1 MNRITRHNYEIFFL
15 DYLEGNLDA
24 GLFPELTQFLA
35 ENPDL
40 NEELEEL
47 KETSPV
53 LETDELAFPLKNDLK
68 KNISFNLGQPLDFE
82 TTAIARFEGDLNHQ
96 EELEFD
102 NYLNNNKE
110 AKLEY
115 EQIKHTK
122 LHADSSILFPA
133 KSKMKRVILLP
144 HISLKQSTWTILR
157 SVAAILLLALII
169 WPLAKQ
175 ENTQG
180 VAKKQQ
186 LAVVDKTTQNLSGKT
201 SSQPGKTIP
210 NPIATAT
217 IVQAVKTESASG
229 AKSQNQNLQTQ
240 NHLKSRPR
248 SRNLMP
254 IQSKT
259 AFIAASSIDQN
270 LLFRQGNS
278 DFEFTFDPLDRAD
291 QKPMNLSQT
300 LAYFFKKDIL
310 GQEKDQIDPKTVKAW
325 EIAYAGFKGIS
336 KITGDALQ
344 FNPKTNEDGQL
355 LAYDISLGKIGISK
369 KVK

>member
-47 KETSPV
+47 KETSLV
-53 LETDELAFPLKNDLK
+53 LETDQLSFPLKNELK
-68 KNISFNLGQPLDFE
+68 KNIPFNLDHPEDFE

-102 NYLNNNKE
+102 NYLVHNKK
-110 AKLEY
+110 AKTEY
-115 EQIKHTK
+115 ELIKRTK
-122 LHADSSILFPA
+122 LRADDSILFPA

-144 HISLKQSTWTILR
+144 NLSLNQRTWTLLR

-175 ENTQG
+175 ENTHSL
-180 VAKKQQ
+180 AKKQQ
-186 LAVVDKTTQNLSGKT
+186 LAVIDNTTPDLSNK
-201 SSQPGKTIP
+201 SSSRSGTTIP
-210 NPIATAT
+210 KSDAITNTVHT
-217 IVQAVKTESASG
+217 VKTANASG
-229 AKSQNQNLQTQ
+229 AETQKQNLQTQ
-240 NHLKSRPR
+240 DHPKSRSR
-248 SRNLMP
+248 SRNLSP

-270 LLFRQGNS
+270 LLSRPENP
-278 DFEFTFDPLDRAD
+278 DFEFTFDPLDLAD

-310 GQEKDQIDPKTVKAW
+310 GQEKDQIDPKKVKAW

-336 KITGDALQ
+336 KITGNALQ
-344 FNPKTNEDGQL
+344 FNPKTNDDGQL
-355 LAYDISLGKIGISK
+355 LAYDISLGKVGISR